1 MVVTINVLD
10 DDLQKY
16 TIEINNPA
24 TFDDIVLALLE
35 KNVEVPNEAIILKN
49 SSKMELDKNYT
60 FSNNESIILRNRAN
74 LEGYT
79 INFNDVTNKRIQQLK
94 VTKTKNG
101 CGYRYVAP
109 GINLYGVCEC
119 KDCKAFNKEVIEMIK
134 DNELDLTQQKGMM
147 HCPICKSMINCT
159 TVGFYK
165 CYYNIYGMK
174 YNEDTD
180 ENEKFGKKI
189 DNFSSI
195 YVNTDDTVLV
205 NGVKYK
211 VDKTNGEM
219 LSKFDQSNGNATF
232 IKLIF
237 QVKKY

>member
-1 MVVTINVLD
+1 MKALVFDKELNFVTDYPKPVP
-10 DDLQKY
+10 QKG
-16 TIEINNPA
+16 E
-24 TFDDIVLALLE
+24 AL
-35 KNVEVPNEAIILKN
+35 I
-49 SSKMELDKNYT
+49 
-60 FSNNESIILRNRAN
+60 
-74 LEGYT
+74 
-79 INFNDVTNKRIQQLK
+79 K
-94 VTKTKNG
+94 VTH
-101 CGYRYVAP
+101 A
-109 GINLYGVCEC
+109 GICNTDIEC
-119 KDCKAFNKEVIEMIK
+119 I
-134 DNELDLTQQKGMM
+134 
-147 HCPICKSMINCT
+147 